1 MEIVIILVCLL
12 VALSCLSANLLI
24 AYMIWQREHDRNEAK
39 EAAMPEETPEER
51 EARRMAAEA
60 QRMYEQGFV
69 NMMNFTGRPLKKE
82 REDI

>member
-1 MEIVIILVCLL
+1 MEIVIILVCGV

-24 AYMIWQREHDRNEAK
+24 AYMIWQREHDRSEAK